1 MRVRFP
7 SPAPLS
13 PDERAECPHGGNCA
27 DESERHCAN
36 DGRLSKFRRTL
47 SILWWTDQRKHV
59 ADRHRAAECKNKP
72 CEQVFAK
79 EHNYSPMASSN
90 TWSCAML
97 SKRVKLACHTNRA

>member
-13 PDERAECPHGGNCA
+13 PDERAECPHCGNRA
-27 DESERHCAN
+27 DESERYRAN
-36 DGRLSKFRRTL
+36 DGRLREFRRTL
-47 SILWWTDQRKHV
+47 PILWRTDQRKHV
-59 ADRHRAAECKNKP
+59 AHRHRATECKNEP

-79 EHNYSPMASSN
+79 EHDYSPMASSN